1 MVVLLGEQKLT
12 LEERVTA
19 LEEEVSELEALQDMN
34 NQLLEGSNEIE
45 ADLREE
51 LEIARAQTRQVS
63 EDLLYSEYENFQVLW
78 TGDIVRAVESFGGP
92 RYKPKIRAPRWC
104 YLTV

>member
-12 LEERVTA
+12 LEEKVTA
-19 LEEEVSELEALQDMN
+19 LEEEVIELEALQDMN

-51 LEIARAQTRQVS
+51 LEMARAQTRQV
-63 EDLLYSEYENFQVLW
+63 
-78 TGDIVRAVESFGGP
+78 I
-92 RYKPKIRAPRWC
+92 
-104 YLTV
+104 